1 MNGPAPP
8 QSSQPEM
15 QPILPPFDPGLL
27 EGRDPELI
35 ASLLPHARTLCQ
47 RYFGLRVEGAEHIAG
62 RPALYVG
69 NHNNGLVGPE
79 SLCTLSTL
87 WHARGAFAPVYALAH
102 DFVMRQLTPFGGVL
116 RRFGAVRASQENGRR
131 LLDAGAQLLVYPGG
145 DLEAYRHSRRRDEI
159 VLGPRTG
166 FVRLAQRT
174 AVPIV
179 PVVAQGAHRSALIVT
194 EGAGFAR
201 RIRLK
206 SWARLERFP
215 IALCLPWGV
224 ALGPWLPYL
233 PLPFP
238 IKLRFLPAVHVGP
251 GDDVT
256 EVREHLRATMQAALD
271 DMARSAHP
279 ETP

>member
-1 MNGPAPP
+1 MAY
-8 QSSQPEM
+8 
-15 QPILPPFDPGLL
+15 IALL
-27 EGRDPELI
+27 YTG
-35 ASLLPHARTLCQ
+35 TL
-47 RYFGLRVEGAEHIAG
+47 
-62 RPALYVG
+62 
-69 NHNNGLVGPE
+69 
-79 SLCTLSTL
+79 
-87 WHARGAFAPVYALAH
+87 
-102 DFVMRQLTPFGGVL
+102 
-116 RRFGAVRASQENGRR
+116 
-131 LLDAGAQLLVYPGG
+131 AQN
-145 DLEAYRHSRRRDEI
+145 EI

-166 FVRLAQRT
+166 FVRLAQET

-215 IALCLPWGV
+215 IALCLPWGI

-238 IKLRFLPAVHVGP
+238 VRLRFLPAVHVGP

-256 EVREHLRATMQAALD
+256 EAREHLRATMQAALD
-271 DMARSAHP
+271 NMARSSRS